1 MKWLNLLI
9 VIYILVINIIAVC
22 MMVYDKKA
30 AVGNTRRI
38 PEKNLFLTAFLGGGL
53 GMYLTMFTIRHKT
66 KKLKFV
72 AGIPV
77 IAVTEIIVFL
87 LMIFLFH

>member
-1 MKWLNLLI
+1 MKWLNLPI
-9 VIYILVINIIAVC
+9 AVYILVINIVAVC

-30 AVGNTRRI
+30 AVRNTRRI
-38 PEKNLFLTAFLGGGL
+38 PEKNLFLTVLLGGGI

-66 KKLKFV
+66 QKLKFV

-87 LMIFLFH
+87 VMIFLFH